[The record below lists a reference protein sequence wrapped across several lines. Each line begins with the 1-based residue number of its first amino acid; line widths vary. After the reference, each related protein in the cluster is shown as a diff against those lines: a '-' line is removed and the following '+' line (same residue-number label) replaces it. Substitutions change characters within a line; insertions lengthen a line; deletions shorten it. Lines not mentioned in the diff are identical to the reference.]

1 MFRVSCLGIW
11 WLHDILIP
19 EKLKFDCLNI
29 IKVKWKIYFFTLQV
43 LFYRIKNQTNK
54 NVVNTTF
61 KLVLI
66 GIWKN
71 LWNRQFVDTCY
82 KLSPLFVLWLL
93 KISLRLFSYSYF
105 LCKKLYNIMFIMQ
118 TQPQL
123 VCGTN
128 ICLPETLKY
137 WVGVQQ
143 D

>member
-1 MFRVSCLGIW
+1 MLRHLVTSW
-11 WLHDILIP
+11 H
-19 EKLKFDCLNI
+19 LNTW
-29 IKVKWKIYFFTLQV
+29 KVKIWLSQDWKVLLKWNEKYISLLYKCSFTELKIR
-43 LFYRIKNQTNK
+43 LTK

-82 KLSPLFVLWLL
+82 KLSLLFVLWLL

-105 LCKKLYNIMFIMQ
+105 LCKRLYDIMFIMQ

-123 VCGTN
+123 VCVAN